1 MRPRSVQ
8 ALDWSADRR
17 SRSMQRPENPYRC
30 LSGWPA
36 FCRAVPR
43 DDAGG
48 GLGLAPPAGRA
59 GPNRERRVP
68 GRPLRHDPDRG
79 AGARRV
85 RGLRSDRPQRLAR
98 RSGAAWR
105 SHRLLCQHKV
115 ERAPPGEPALAE
127 RSWLHPVSHR
137 GRAAHRGPPPAFAE
151 RSAFGDSA
159 AALAV
164 AGRRERETRGE
175 LGLQLQA
182 ECSIGG
188 VPVTGHGKS
197 SPGAARTAVWARSG

>member
-1 MRPRSVQ
+1 MTRIGALELGASAAFGRIDHSVSRVVPVLRGGLTASYASTQWSGRLQ
-8 ALDWSADRR
+8 ASL
-17 SRSMQRPENPYRC
+17 PL
-30 LSGWPA
+30 LSGHGFTLSLIA
-36 FCRAVPR
+36 AVQR
-43 DDAGG
+43 IA
-48 GLGLAPPAGRA
+48 
-59 GPNRERRVP
+59 
-68 GRPLRHDPDRG
+68 
-79 AGARRV
+79 V
-85 RGLRSDRPQRLAR
+85 R
-98 RSGAAWR
+98 
-105 SHRLLCQHKV
+105 
-115 ERAPPGEPALAE
+115 
-127 RSWLHPVSHR
+127 
-137 GRAAHRGPPPAFAE
+137 PPAFAE